1 MEEKKGQNT
10 LYLVIG
16 VATLVVAIIGATFA
30 YFSAQSSN
38 TTAIQGGTNDV
49 GASLTLNVNRVL
61 FGEDEPA
68 NSNDLVPAKIDLT
81 TDGITKAVNN
91 KCVANGYTGCHLYK
105 IEAMSDQDLDA
116 ANLLLQSFT
125 TVGVTDTEAWKFVVF
140 KGTESVVEEETTY
153 TVTSLITDVSEGAE
167 DFKNSDAIKTGTEG
181 YTVHNAG
188 MTGNENYVYYLLVY
202 LGDNDQVQ
210 NPTEDDSA
218 NAEYSATGTYSGS
231 VILNAAGGKVVA
243 NFSASV

>member
-30 YFSAQSSN
+30 YFSAQASS
-38 TTAIQGGTNDV
+38 TTDIQGATNDV
-49 GASLTLNVNRVL
+49 GASLTLHVNRVL
-61 FGEDEPA
+61 LDKDGTA
-68 NSNDLVPAKIDLT
+68 NSNDLVPAKINVT
-81 TDGITKAVNN
+81 TDGIAKAVNN
-91 KCVANGYTGCHLYK
+91 KCVADGYTGCHLYK

-153 TVTSLITDVSEGAE
+153 TVTSLVTSAAE
-167 DFKNSDAIKTGTEG
+167 DFKNSEAIKTSTEG
-181 YTVHNAG
+181 LSVHSTG
-188 MTGNENYVYYLLVY
+188 MTANENYVYYLLVY
-202 LGDNDQVQ
+202 LGDNDKVQ
-210 NPTEDDSA
+210 NPTEEDSA